1 MRCGCALH
9 SRLVLR
15 AVTTDY
21 PNGISNLR
29 LRWIGRALYWR
40 RMGTASQLPKLAS
53 FRHSPIL
60 GPRAWVKGQSVN
72 SVLPDA
78 SRLQT
83 SKVSVFKMASFRRF
97 GPHHSVGAD
106 TPGHRL
112 WFHRSPR
119 PAPALFLTAG
129 RLDWVRFADS
139 RRITGRSIPRPSR
152 SKLASFHRIGSNPP
166 PPPRSGRESPARSII
181 TLGSTPLHAV

>member
-1 MRCGCALH
+1 MTLRSPSAL
-9 SRLVLR
+9 RLRPSLSLGPPVLR

-78 SRLQT
+78 SRL
-83 SKVSVFKMASFRRF
+83 
-97 GPHHSVGAD
+97 
-106 TPGHRL
+106 
-112 WFHRSPR
+112 

-152 SKLASFHRIGSNPP
+152 SKLASCHRIGSNPP